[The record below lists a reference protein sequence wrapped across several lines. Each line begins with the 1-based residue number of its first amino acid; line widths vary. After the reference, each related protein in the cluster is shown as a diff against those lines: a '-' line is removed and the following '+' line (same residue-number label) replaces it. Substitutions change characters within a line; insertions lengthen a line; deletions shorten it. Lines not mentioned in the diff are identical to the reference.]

1 MNRRILNFAN
11 FLNESQK
18 ISVVNEQ
25 ADLSAISSSDLQTII
40 DVDMKSY
47 LKKAMWR
54 KSIEV
59 FYGKDYKGN
68 PTEDAREIYTGAW
81 LSGHSK
87 HTMGEFFQ
95 DAWEETDQFCDRVV
109 EYVETGKISDT
120 WGDIGTGAL
129 WALAG
134 AAFIASVVATYGGTA
149 ALVTGAGA
157 AGVGAVAAA
166 GAKTALV
173 TWGISSGVVGGVA
186 GLSAY
191 ISSEITENKY
201 KNLSPELINVANMIN
216 DKDTTIKNFKSAI
229 EGYWS
234 DFEEDWGLDRW
245 LPAIQGMPG
254 WSKSSWS
261 KNGADK
267 IGYSFTYWISYYA
280 YQYLKVK
287 FGAVIAKTVKETPQ
301 EKIEQPVQKEAPV
314 VKPTTT
320 TPTPSSTTTPS
331 STPTSDTTA
340 PSGGVMGSSQPKV
353 FNIVV
358 DDTVVANYG
367 L

>member
-1 MNRRILNFAN
+1 MNRRILNFGS
-11 FLNESQK
+11 FLNESQRT
-18 ISVVNEQ
+18 SVINEQ
-25 ADLSAISSSDLQTII
+25 TDLSAISSSDLQTII

-47 LKKAMWR
+47 IKKAMWR

-68 PTEDAREIYTGAW
+68 PTEDSREIYTGAW

-95 DAWEETDQFCDRVV
+95 DAWAETDQFCDRVV

-129 WALAG
+129 W
-134 AAFIASVVATYGGTA
+134 T
-149 ALVTGAGA
+149 A
-157 AGVGAVAAA
+157 AGVAVGLSIIFSGGLMGGVYAGLGA
-166 GAKTALV
+166 GGGLAL
-173 TWGISSGVVGGVA
+173 TGGGVA
-186 GLSAY
+186 LLSWGIPAATIGGIAGLSSY
-191 ISSEITENKY
+191 ISSEITANKY
-201 KNLSPELINVANMIN
+201 KDLSPELINVANMIN